1 MNDIVPWDTSEG
13 AWWGDGGHLG
23 VQAIG
28 WRESTDV
35 TKEDF

>member
-23 VQAIG
+23 YRLLDGGNQQ
-28 WRESTDV
+28 T
-35 TKEDF
+35 